1 MMVVNVRV
9 KDSAIHGLGCFADQ
23 PIAKGQLVWT
33 FDDRIDLRIPVER
46 VPGLPQPARDFLDMY
61 AFQEVKD
68 GKTYLILCGDHGKHM
83 NHSEQPNTTEESNG
97 DNRAARDIAAGEE
110 LTCNY
115 FLFDAGAAARIGR
128 P

>member
-1 MMVVNVRV
+1 MLVVKARV
-9 KDSAIHGLGCFADQ
+9 KDSEIHGLGCFAAE
-23 PIAKGQLVWT
+23 PIARGQLVWT
-33 FDDRIDLRIPVER
+33 FDDRIDIRIPLER
-46 VPGLPQPARDFLDMY
+46 INGLPESAREFLDMY
-61 AFQEVKD
+61 AFQEERD

-97 DNRAARDIAAGEE
+97 DNRASRDIAAGEE

-115 FLFDAGAAARIGR
+115 FLFDAEAAARIGR